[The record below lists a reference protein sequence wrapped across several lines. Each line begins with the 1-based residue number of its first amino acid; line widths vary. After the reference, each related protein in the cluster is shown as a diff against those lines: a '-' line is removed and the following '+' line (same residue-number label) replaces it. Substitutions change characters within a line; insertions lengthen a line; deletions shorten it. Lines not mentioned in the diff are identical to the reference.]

1 MAKKALIVDLD
12 KCIGCHS
19 CSVVCKQEN
28 DVNLGVFYNKV
39 TTMGP
44 NGRYPDLEMYYLPRF
59 CQQCLS
65 PECIDVCPTGASY
78 RRSDGVVL
86 IDKATCIGCESCIPA
101 CPYDVRTLDPERGVV
116 EKCTLCSQLI
126 DVGDKPACVKICPG
140 KARIFGDL
148 DDPKSDV
155 SVALKAAGAKNTH
168 QLADVGNKP
177 VSRYILRRFKWINSQ

>member
-39 TTMGP
+39 ATIGP
-44 NGRYPDLEMYYLPRF
+44 SGKFPNLEMYYLPRM
-59 CQQCLS
+59 CQQCES

-78 RRSDGVVL
+78 RREDGVVL

-101 CPYDVRTLDPERGVV
+101 CPYDVRTYDEDRGVV
-116 EKCTLCSQLI
+116 EKCTLCTQLTDI
-126 DVGDKPACVKICPG
+126 GDQPACVKVCPG
-140 KARIFGDL
+140 KARIYGDL
-148 DDPKSDV
+148 DDPNSAISK
-155 SVALKAAGAKNTH
+155 ALKEAGSKNVH
-168 QLADVGNKP
+168 SLADVGNKP
-177 VSRYILRRFKWINSQ
+177 LGRYILKKFKWVSST